1 MPRPSSP
8 RGTSPRADDG
18 NNEGNSDVDDD
29 EDEGADAPVGVPV
42 GDDEGDGEG
51 DDDGDDE
58 DEPAGGSD
66 DTPGQYR
73 GNLPVGE
80 GVSALYTPMMRLLSA
95 LLLVVTPALADPA
108 APPSSG
114 SGADHAGDHG
124 ADRGADRGAA
134 RTADD
139 VDAGERRD
147 DARDDAEDD
156 GNGWVF
162 RCDGTDE
169 ALLREIDEA
178 FRTRVGYGETW
189 DESIC
194 NEGLMIVGDG
204 VRTGPR
210 KKKIAPAPAATP
222 AVAPVLPV
230 AAPAAPRGP
239 PTLEQR
245 MNDQFFAL
253 AIPAMAGVAGVFAIV
268 VAALIGLFL
277 RLKKQ
282 VVVDVAC
289 PACPT
294 SFPFV
299 VGESPQLF
307 CPACGAACRVDILW
321 NGKLARANAVPL

>member
-8 RGTSPRADDG
+8 RGTSPRTDDG
-18 NNEGNSDVDDD
+18 NNEGNDDGD
-29 EDEGADAPVGVPV
+29 DGDGAPV
-42 GDDEGDGEG
+42 G
-51 DDDGDDE
+51 DDDGDDDDGDE

-108 APPSSG
+108 APPLSAP
-114 SGADHAGDHG
+114 GAAHAAAPAAGDVDDDDEG
-124 ADRGADRGAA
+124 ANE
-134 RTADD
+134 DD
-139 VDAGERRD
+139 V
-147 DARDDAEDD
+147 
-156 GNGWVF
+156 NGWVF

-169 ALLREIDEA
+169 ALLREFDEA

-194 NEGLMIVGDG
+194 NQGLMVVGDG
-204 VRTGPR
+204 VRVGPR
-210 KKKIAPAPAATP
+210 KKKVAPPAPAAAP
-222 AVAPVLPV
+222 A
-230 AAPAAPRGP
+230 AAPALPKGP

-299 VGESPQLF
+299 VGESTQLF